1 MSSDDIGADLRAY
14 AVVCAYKNREACD
27 GILKDRKA
35 FLHMV
40 FTVHTKLCSTS
51 ASSYNNVLE
60 GSCLNKSSSMQ
71 HSMSRSGTEATNVRT
86 SCVGVA
92 CDLSS
97 SLGEVSAAALVH
109 IAACFLTAVDH
120 IINLIRVYAGFLYQ
134 FDQGKNVGSLC
145 NQVFEHNMGRQVY
158 VYVMSALYSTN
169 QLMLKV

>member
-27 GILKDRKA
+27 GILKNRKA

-51 ASSYNNVLE
+51 ASGYNNVLE
-60 GSCLNKSSSMQ
+60 GSCLNESSSMQ

-86 SCVGVA
+86 SCIGVA

-109 IAACFLTAVDH
+109 ITACFLTAVDH
-120 IINLIRVYAGFLYQ
+120 IINVFRIHASLFSKL
-134 FDQGKNVGSLC
+134 DQ
-145 NQVFEHNMGRQVY
+145 
-158 VYVMSALYSTN
+158 
-169 QLMLKV
+169 